1 MPWVET
7 ESLSFTARHDSGDA
21 AFAERTLDRME
32 ELRLRLEDRFERVP
46 GEITVVVHTNPAWL
60 AMAHPFL
67 PAARWSAAPA
77 GRRYLAGWAMATEL
91 HVLND
96 PHMERRAAG
105 DDSREALRG
114 TAERLYAQLVVA
126 ANNPELPPS
135 WTPRRFARY
144 LRWAWLVE
152 GGAQYFSRQ
161 VGLYRAAVIRR
172 LRESS
177 RPSFPP
183 SRRDAVILGGTIFD
197 LLETERGPE
206 ACERLALHLLPGGA
220 TPTLEAAFDARIGEI
235 EDAWRDY
242 LREIAPARSARLS
255 SVPLAGRAL
264 EHFARLLGGGLGDE
278 DLARPRGEE
287 VGVVEARAR
296 FSMLGMP
303 CSPSRPWIISASIW
317 CWRVGDL
324 DQAPATRRRAR
335 HRRSSGP

>member
-7 ESLSFTARHDSGDA
+7 SSLSFTARHDTDDS

-32 ELRLRLEDRFERVP
+32 ELRLRLEDRFATVP
-46 GEITVVVHTNPAWL
+46 DDVTVVVHTNPAL
-60 AMAHPFL
+60 LTLAHPFL

-114 TAERLYAQLVVA
+114 TAERLYAQLVIA
-126 ANNPELPPS
+126 ANNTALPPS

-144 LRWAWLVE
+144 LGWAWLVE

-172 LRESS
+172 LRESA

-206 ACERLALHLLPGGA
+206 ACERLALELLPGGCG
-220 TPTLEAAFDARIGEI
+220 PDARSRLRRPLGEI

-242 LREIAPARSARLS
+242 LRAI
-255 SVPLAGRAL
+255 
-264 EHFARLLGGGLGDE
+264 
-278 DLARPRGEE
+278 ARP
-287 VGVVEARAR
+287 V
-296 FSMLGMP
+296 P
-303 CSPSRPWIISASIW
+303 
-317 CWRVGDL
+317 D
-324 DQAPATRRRAR
+324 
-335 HRRSSGP
+335 

>member
-7 ESLSFTARHDSGDA
+7 QSLSFTARHDSGDA

-46 GEITVVVHTNPAWL
+46 GGITVVVHTNPAWL

-77 GRRYLAGWAMATEL
+77 GRRYLAGWPMSTEL

-96 PHMERRAAG
+96 PHMERRAG
-105 DDSREALRG
+105 GEDSREALRG
-114 TAERLYAQLVVA
+114 TAERLYAQLVIA
-126 ANNPELPPS
+126 ANNRELPPA

-152 GGAQYFSRQ
+152 GGAQYFARQ

-172 LRESS
+172 LRESA

-197 LLETERGPE
+197 LLETERGPD
-206 ACERLALHLLPGGA
+206 ACERLALKLLPSGPEA
-220 TPTLEAAFDARIGEI
+220 TLEAAFEARFGEI
-235 EDAWRDY
+235 EDAWRAS
-242 LREIAPARSARLS
+242 LRAI
-255 SVPLAGRAL
+255 
-264 EHFARLLGGGLGDE
+264 
-278 DLARPRGEE
+278 ARPNAG
-287 VGVVEARAR
+287 
-296 FSMLGMP
+296 
-303 CSPSRPWIISASIW
+303 
-317 CWRVGDL
+317 
-324 DQAPATRRRAR
+324 
-335 HRRSSGP
+335 